1 MTLTILSDNHAA
13 PGLACEHGFAVLIET
28 GGKRIL
34 FDTGQLAAL
43 NANCQALDI
52 ELANI
57 DAIVLSHGHYD
68 HTGNLADALRI
79 ADKAT
84 LYLHPSA
91 LVERY
96 SIRNDKPKP
105 INMPEAA
112 KQAIDE
118 LPKEQ
123 IVWITE
129 PTRLTEG
136 VFLTGPVPRQ
146 TTFEDTGGPF
156 FFDPEGQRP
165 DPIEDDLSLWI
176 EEPQGLTVLAGCCH
190 SGIINTLDY
199 IESVTGPKQITTLIG
214 GMHLSAASEERL
226 ERTVESLAKRAIA
239 RLIPCHCTG
248 QVAAERFR
256 TELPYPVEQ
265 GYAGMVVE
273 SAKG

>member
-1 MTLTILSDNHAA
+1 MKLTILTDNNAA

-28 GGKRIL
+28 GDKRIL
-34 FDTGQLAAL
+34 FDTGQLDAL
-43 NANCQALDI
+43 ETNCRTLGINLSDI
-52 ELANI
+52 DI
-57 DAIVLSHGHYD
+57 IVLSHGHYD
-68 HTGNLADALRI
+68 HTGNLADVLRQ
-79 ADKAT
+79 ASRAT

-118 LPKEQ
+118 LPKER
-123 IVWITE
+123 IVWVTE

-136 VFLTGPVPRQ
+136 VVLTGPIPRQ

-156 FFDPEGQRP
+156 FFDPDGNTP

-176 EEPQGLTVLAGCCH
+176 DEPEGLTVLAGCCH
-190 SGIINTLDY
+190 SGIINTLGY
-199 IESVTGPKQITTLIG
+199 IEAQTGPKRIAKLIG
-214 GMHLSAASEERL
+214 GMHLSAASQERL
-226 ERTVESLAKRAIA
+226 DRTVESLGKRDIA

-256 TELPYPVEQ
+256 EELPFPVEA

-273 SAKG
+273 SGTG